1 MSLIDFGRSCTPGL
15 SSGPRTINH
24 VVHPCPSHIAV
35 ASRLS
40 PVDLHAD
47 HGYLLAHSASA
58 GIPQNYLRYFVKC
71 REYLE
76 NARNLTIVSNQT
88 AKISFC
94 RSRETVSVCGRHNC
108 YGHSVQLVMNDQKNL
123 LPSTTHLLRVSVT
136 KTSPP
141 ETYKSSHDKSPPELT
156 TPGSCSL
163 PIMRVSKTM
172 LVTPLLTLPVST
184 AGRNRL
190 HWQDYATR
198 AEPNLS

>member
-1 MSLIDFGRSCTPGL
+1 MTLDDHAPQVFPPDRVRSTTLCILVLRILRLHLDCHLLTCMPITATYL
-15 SSGPRTINH
+15 
-24 VVHPCPSHIAV
+24 HIQHRQT
-35 ASRLS
+35 S
-40 PVDLHAD
+40 
-47 HGYLLAHSASA
+47 
-58 GIPQNYLRYFVKC
+58 PQNYLRYFVKC

-76 NARNLTIVSNQT
+76 NARNLTIISNQT

-108 YGHSVQLVMNDQKNL
+108 YGHSVQLVMNDQNNL
-123 LPSTTHLLRVSVT
+123 LPPTTHLLRVSVT

-141 ETYKSSHDKSPPELT
+141 ETSKSSHDKSPPELT

-163 PIMRVSKTM
+163 PTIRVSKTM